1 MSNVL
6 VSLCCGSAS
15 AVDVLNAFDHTNY
28 TRWLPIHIKDMILL
42 KENQTVPSASKA
54 TSLYSSQH
62 KAMDQAHEQMND
74 LIKRDGGVI
83 GITDNPSI

>member
-1 MSNVL
+1 MSWSVCAVAQL
-6 VSLCCGSAS
+6 VPWIF
-15 AVDVLNAFDHTNY
+15 AFDHTNY
-28 TRWLPIHIKDMILL
+28 TRWLPIHMILL

-54 TSLYSSQH
+54 TSLYRSQH

-83 GITDNPSI
+83 GITDNPLT

>member
-1 MSNVL
+1 MSWSICAVAQL
-6 VSLCCGSAS
+6 VPWMF
-15 AVDVLNAFDHTNY
+15 AFDHTNY

-54 TSLYSSQH
+54 TSLYRSHH

-83 GITDNPSI
+83 GITDNPLI